1 MKKIGLILFAFLA
14 MGVSVVAQN
23 DRPRGERGGAPRMNR
38 EQMVKN
44 MTDNQVKRLKLNK
57 EQAAK
62 MQVLNDS
69 LMSATMGGFGTR
81 QRNAPRTEMS
91 QADRDAQRKEREVRT
106 AKAREKYNKDVKA
119 ILTPEQYKEFEK
131 MEKERPQQGFGGR
144 RTNGPGGQGGP
155 GGFGGGRPNAPG
167 GQGGPGGFGGGRN
180 R

>member
-1 MKKIGLILFAFLA
+1 MKKIGLVLFAFLA
-14 MGVSVVAQN
+14 MSVCAVAQN

-81 QRNAPRTEMS
+81 QRNAPRSEMS
-91 QADRDAQRKEREVRT
+91 QSDREAQRKDREART
-106 AKAREKYNKDVKA
+106 AKAREKYNKEVKA

-131 MEKERPQQGFGGR
+131 MEKERPQQGFGGGR
-144 RTNGPGGQGGP
+144 RGGQGGPNGFSGGRPNGPGGQGGP
-155 GGFGGGRPNAPG
+155 GGFGGGR
-167 GQGGPGGFGGGRN
+167 N